1 MRWQGRRKSSNVEDR
16 RGGGG
21 GRSTGRRVGG
31 GLGIG
36 TILIVIFA
44 LIMGKNPADLLQLF
58 NAGGGGAVATAPAQD
73 TNGPVTTGNA
83 AEDQLAEFVS
93 VVLAD
98 TEDVWSELFPKH
110 FGRPYQKPSLVLFSG
125 ETVSGCGRAN
135 SSTGPFYCPADQKM
149 YIDLSFYQTL
159 KNRFKAPGDFAMAY
173 VLAHEVGHHVQ
184 FLLGYTQQVD
194 KLRRT
199 ASKARYNDAS
209 VRLELMADF
218 MAGVWAHHGQKK
230 RKFLEE
236 GDIEEAIRAASAV
249 GDDNIQMQSQGY
261 VVPESFTHGTSEQ
274 RQRWFIKGLRSGD
287 ISQGDTF
294 AANPL

>member
-1 MRWQGRRKSSNVEDR
+1 MRWQGRRKSKNVEDR

-21 GRSTGRRVGG
+21 STARKVGG
-31 GLGIG
+31 GFGIG

-44 LIMGKNPADLLQLF
+44 LIMGQNPADLLQMF
-58 NAGGGGAVATAPAQD
+58 NGGGGATATAPSQS

-83 AEDQLAEFVS
+83 AEDELAAFVS
-93 VVLAD
+93 TVLAD
-98 TEDVWSELFPKH
+98 TEDVWVDLFPKH
-110 FGRPYQKPSLVLFSG
+110 FGRAYSKPTLVLFSG
-125 ETVSGCGRAN
+125 QTVSGCGRAN
-135 SSTGPFYCPADQKM
+135 ANTGPFYCPADQKL

-184 FLLGYTQQVD
+184 YLLGITKQVD
-194 KLRRT
+194 QLRGRV
-199 ASKARYNDAS
+199 SKAEYNDKS

-218 MAGVWAHHGQKK
+218 FAGVWAHHGQKK
-230 RKFLEE
+230 RQFLEE
-236 GDIEEAIRAASAV
+236 GDIEEAIRAAGAV

-261 VVPESFTHGTSEQ
+261 VVPESFTHGTTEQ
-274 RQRWFIKGLRSGD
+274 RQRWFAKGLQTGD
-287 ISQGDTF
+287 LSQGDTF